1 MENLETSNLNAH
13 SKNIKQEMQDIVAHL
28 RRHISKVEEPQAKA
42 LFETSAEVING
53 LITAFDHYEKRSE
66 EAWR

>member
-1 MENLETSNLNAH
+1 MENLETSNPNAH

-28 RRHISKVEEPQAKA
+28 RRDISKVEEPQAKA

-53 LITAFDHYEKRSE
+53 LITAFDHYEKKSE